1 MTRIL
6 ACVLGAV
13 VALAAGPVLAQS
25 PDPSFPVNQ
34 LWQAETLNG
43 KNVRAAKV
51 TLTVTR
57 DAEGTR
63 GTGYAGCNRWAASIT
78 IGSHQLTFGP
88 VMGTRRAC
96 AGPEMQIEEAFLKI
110 LGGNPGWKIQD
121 GVLVLSGA
129 GGEVHFA
136 PGK

>member
-6 ACVLGAV
+6 TCILGGVL
-13 VALAAGPVLAQS
+13 ALAAGPVLAQS
-25 PDPSFPVNQ
+25 GPSFPVNQ

-43 KNVRAAKV
+43 ENVRAAKV

-63 GTGYAGCNRWAASIT
+63 GAGYAGCNRWAANVT
-78 IGSHQLTFGP
+78 IGPQQLTFGP
-88 VMGTRRAC
+88 IMGTRRAC
-96 AGPEMQIEEAFLKI
+96 AGPAMQIEEAFLK
-110 LGGNPGWKIQD
+110 LLDAKPGWKMQ
-121 GVLVLSGA
+121 GETLVLSGA

-136 PGK
+136 RGK